1 MVVRAKAAG
10 SGDLVLKLGSAL
22 SSWVT
27 FGVYLP
33 FLGLSFFMYKM
44 EMIMPL
50 SGLLRRLERT
60 PVEYLLYSTE
70 GLLSKWDNSS

>member
-1 MVVRAKAAG
+1 MGVRARAPD

-27 FGVYLP
+27 FGAYLP
-33 FLGLSFFMYKM
+33 FLGLSFFIHER
-44 EMIMPL
+44 EMIRPF

-60 PVEYLLYSTE
+60 QVKYLLSSTE
-70 GLLSKWDNSS
+70 GLLDKWDNNS